1 MGISKP
7 AIQRCYKHYGTGES
21 GRFEL
26 TYDAYDILP
35 KHISLVDLYAHA
47 LRLAELNR
55 HRSDFVPATNDVHFQ
70 IAGLWHIDGSCVSG
84 FGDLCFKIMNGDE
97 VGYDHRNL
105 LKLLAHKTSTTQS
118 ILLPLLSRACL
129 PACRKQ
135 LLAAVGTPAVGK
147 EKRKPPP
154 KAASRRICAS

>member
-1 MGISKP
+1 MGISGP
-7 AIQRCYKHYGTGES
+7 AIQECYKHYGTGES
-21 GRFEL
+21 ERFEL

-84 FGDLCFKIMNGDE
+84 FGELCFKIMNGDE

-105 LKLLAHKTSTTQS
+105 LKLLAHKKSTNQFYCPS
-118 ILLPLLSRACL
+118 CPVPVCL
-129 PACRKQ
+129 PAGNNFWRRWERQQWERKSESR
-135 LLAAVGTPAVGK
+135 P
-147 EKRKPPP
+147 RKPPP
-154 KAASRRICAS
+154 AAYAPRD

>member
-1 MGISKP
+1 MGISRP
-7 AIQRCYKHYGTGES
+7 AIQKCYKHYGTGES

-84 FGDLCFKIMNGDE
+84 FGELCFKIMNGDE

-105 LKLLAHKTSTTQS
+105 LKLFAHKTSTNQF
-118 ILLPLLSRACL
+118 
-129 PACRKQ
+129 
-135 LLAAVGTPAVGK
+135 
-147 EKRKPPP
+147 
-154 KAASRRICAS
+154 